1 MQENKITLTEDEKDV
16 LQELMNIAY
25 GSATAVVAD
34 MLDAFASL
42 SIPNIQVLT
51 MHELFETFDKL
62 KNSSYFFAT
71 QAFSGEFNG
80 ESAFFINEE
89 SAQNLATHLEIESKE
104 DLDDAILELTN
115 VLTSSLTTQLAAEM
129 GSEVIFSLP
138 SIFKVPLQEIENVET
153 FQLYSQV
160 IVIDTDLNFQDQ
172 KIHGKI
178 FILTKD
184 ESIQWLKTKL
194 NIILEQLI

>member
-1 MQENKITLTEDEKDV
+1 MLDYELSEDEKDV
-16 LQELMNIAY
+16 LQELMNVAY
-25 GSATAVVAD
+25 GNATAVVAD

-42 SIPNIQVLT
+42 SIPKIRVVT
-51 MHELFETFDKL
+51 TTELLSTFAQL
-62 KNSSYFFAT
+62 KSESYFFAT
-71 QAFSGEFNG
+71 QSFSGEFSG
-80 ESAFFINEE
+80 ESAFFINQD
-89 SAQNLATHLEIESKE
+89 SANNLAKHLELENEE

-115 VLTSSLTTQLAAEM
+115 VLTSSLTTKLSQEM
-129 GSEVIFSLP
+129 DTEVSFSLP
-138 SIFKVPLQEIENVET
+138 SLLKVSNTTIQETVTFKQ
-153 FQLYSQV
+153 YSQV

-194 NIILEQLI
+194 NSILELLI